1 MKIINLFLLS
11 LILLFTGCAENQKE
25 IAAPKPMHKKPK
37 IAIAFGGGG
46 AKGFAHIGVIK
57 VLEQNGIKPNII
69 TGTSAGAVIG
79 TLYATGMGSIELQ
92 QKAMDIESDRLMDF
106 TLSTDGF
113 IKGAALQ
120 NFINRSVQNK
130 PIQNLKIPLGIVATN
145 KNTGATAVFTS
156 GNTGQAVR
164 ASASVPNV
172 FQAVKIGSN
181 FYIDGGLTQPVP
193 VSAAK
198 RMGADIVIAIDISAK
213 PKSGVSGLLETLDQS
228 INIMNL
234 SALNSELKKANI
246 VIKPNLERLSSVSF
260 DSRHQAILEGEKAA
274 LGMLPAIKKAIANYR

>member
-11 LILLFTGCAENQKE
+11 LILLFTGCVENQKE

-37 IAIAFGGGG
+37 IAIAFGGGA

-113 IKGAALQ
+113 IKGVALQ

-213 PKSGVSGLLETLDQS
+213 PKSGVSGL
-228 INIMNL
+228 
-234 SALNSELKKANI
+234 
-246 VIKPNLERLSSVSF
+246 
-260 DSRHQAILEGEKAA
+260 
-274 LGMLPAIKKAIANYR
+274 

>member
-1 MKIINLFLLS
+1 MKIVNLFLLS
-11 LILLFTGCAENQKE
+11 IILFFTGCNEGQKN
-25 IAAPKPMHKKPK
+25 IIVPKPAHKKPK
-37 IAIAFGGGG
+37 IAIAFGGGA

-79 TLYATGMGSIELQ
+79 SLYASGMNSIELQ
-92 QKAMDIESDRLMDF
+92 QKAMDLETDGLMDF

-113 IKGAALQ
+113 IKGIALQ
-120 NFINRSVQNK
+120 NFINRSVQNR

-172 FQAVKIGSN
+172 FQAIKIGSN
-181 FYIDGGLTQPVP
+181 FYVDGGLTQPVP

-228 INIMNL
+228 INIM
-234 SALNSELKKANI
+234 SQVALNSELKKANI

-260 DSRHQAILEGEKAA
+260 DSKHQAILEGEKAA
-274 LGMLPAIKKAIANYR
+274 IKMLPAIKKIIANYK